1 MVPGQELLNK
11 YIKYGLLEKYRDQ
24 AIVIRQLDEY
34 MKTGDT
40 GLITRDNGL
49 RDAFKQ
55 YLSKDMVASITQ
67 GSVENY
73 VIYYMNYLS
82 SQMLNSNNKAV
93 EQTDQ
98 TREQMTGEC
107 RKLYNVSGKHM
118 LAGALSTSLSGN
130 FNMFIDP
137 EKMMS
142 LASRLS
148 MYDFIQSIISG
159 HVTKLDDNLGMQAAE
174 ILSQQFNREIS
185 EAKEAVFRE
194 QDQRSSQRR

>member
-1 MVPGQELLNK
+1 MGSGQKILNE

-24 AIVIRQLDEY
+24 AIVIKQLDEY

-55 YLSKDMVASITQ
+55 YLNKDMVASITQ
-67 GSVENY
+67 GNIENY
-73 VIYYMNYLS
+73 VIYYMDYLS
-82 SQMLNSNNKAV
+82 QTLNSNKEAV
-93 EQTDQ
+93 EQKEQ
-98 TREQMTGEC
+98 IREQMIGEC

-137 EKMMS
+137 EKMMN
-142 LASRLS
+142 LASKFS
-148 MYDFIQSIISG
+148 MRDFILSVTSG
-159 HVTKLDDNLGMQAAE
+159 HVTNLADNWGMQAAE

-185 EAKEAVFRE
+185 EAKAEVFRD
-194 QDQRSSQRR
+194 QDQGSSQRR

>member
-1 MVPGQELLNK
+1 MGSGQEILNE
-11 YIKYGLLEKYRDQ
+11 YIKYGLLTKYRDQ
-24 AIVIRQLDEY
+24 AIVIKQLDEY

-55 YLSKDMVASITQ
+55 YLNKDMVASITQ
-67 GSVENY
+67 GNIENY
-73 VIYYMNYLS
+73 VIYYMDYLS
-82 SQMLNSNNKAV
+82 QTLNSNKEAV
-93 EQTDQ
+93 EQKEQ
-98 TREQMTGEC
+98 IREQMIGEC

-137 EKMMS
+137 EKMMN
-142 LASRLS
+142 LASKFS
-148 MYDFIQSIISG
+148 MRDFILSVTSG
-159 HVTKLDDNLGMQAAE
+159 HVTNLADNWGMQAAE

-185 EAKEAVFRE
+185 EAKAEVFRE
-194 QDQRSSQRR
+194 QDQGSSQRR

>member
-1 MVPGQELLNK
+1 MGSGQKILNE

-24 AIVIRQLDEY
+24 AIVIKQLDEY

-55 YLSKDMVASITQ
+55 YLNKDMVASITQ
-67 GSVENY
+67 GNIENY
-73 VIYYMNYLS
+73 VIFYMDYLS
-82 SQMLNSNNKAV
+82 QTLNSNKEAV
-93 EQTDQ
+93 EQKEQ
-98 TREQMTGEC
+98 IREQMIGEC

-137 EKMMS
+137 EKMMN
-142 LASRLS
+142 LASKFS
-148 MYDFIQSIISG
+148 MRDFILSVTSG
-159 HVTKLDDNLGMQAAE
+159 HVTNLADNWGMQAAE

-185 EAKEAVFRE
+185 EAKAEVFRD
-194 QDQRSSQRR
+194 QDQGSSQRR

>member
-1 MVPGQELLNK
+1 MGSGQKILNE

-24 AIVIRQLDEY
+24 AIVIKQLDEY

-55 YLSKDMVASITQ
+55 YLNKDMVASITQ
-67 GSVENY
+67 GNIENY
-73 VIYYMNYLS
+73 VIYYMDYLS
-82 SQMLNSNNKAV
+82 QTLNSNKEAV
-93 EQTDQ
+93 EQKEQ
-98 TREQMTGEC
+98 IREQMIGEC

-137 EKMMS
+137 GKMMS
-142 LASRLS
+142 LASKFS
-148 MYDFIQSIISG
+148 MRDFILSVTSG
-159 HVTKLDDNLGMQAAE
+159 HVTNLADNWGMQAAE

-185 EAKEAVFRE
+185 DAKAEVFRE
-194 QDQRSSQRR
+194 QDQGSSQRR

>member
-1 MVPGQELLNK
+1 MGSGQKILNE
-11 YIKYGLLEKYRDQ
+11 YIKYGLLEKYKDQ
-24 AIVIRQLDEY
+24 AIVIKQLDEY

-55 YLSKDMVASITQ
+55 HLNKDMVASITQ
-67 GSVENY
+67 GNIENY
-73 VIYYMNYLS
+73 VIYYMDYLS
-82 SQMLNSNNKAV
+82 QTLNSNKEAV
-93 EQTDQ
+93 EQKEQ
-98 TREQMTGEC
+98 IREQMIGEC

-137 EKMMS
+137 EKMMN
-142 LASRLS
+142 LASKFS
-148 MYDFIQSIISG
+148 MRDFILSVTSG
-159 HVTKLDDNLGMQAAE
+159 HVTNLADNWGMQAAE

-185 EAKEAVFRE
+185 EAKAEVFRE
-194 QDQRSSQRR
+194 QDQGSSQRR

>member
-1 MVPGQELLNK
+1 MGSGQKILNE

-24 AIVIRQLDEY
+24 AIVIKQLDEY

-49 RDAFKQ
+49 RDAVKQ
-55 YLSKDMVASITQ
+55 YLNKDMVASITQ
-67 GSVENY
+67 GNIENY
-73 VIYYMNYLS
+73 VIYYMDYLS
-82 SQMLNSNNKAV
+82 QTLNSNKEAV
-93 EQTDQ
+93 EQKEQ
-98 TREQMTGEC
+98 IREQMIGEC

-137 EKMMS
+137 EKMMN
-142 LASRLS
+142 LASKFS
-148 MYDFIQSIISG
+148 MRDFILSVTSG
-159 HVTKLDDNLGMQAAE
+159 HVTNLADNWGMQAAE

-185 EAKEAVFRE
+185 EAKAEVFRE
-194 QDQRSSQRR
+194 QDQGSSQRR

>member
-1 MVPGQELLNK
+1 MGSGQKILNE

-24 AIVIRQLDEY
+24 AIVIKQLDEY

-55 YLSKDMVASITQ
+55 YLNKDMVASITQ
-67 GSVENY
+67 GNIENY
-73 VIYYMNYLS
+73 VIFYMDYLS
-82 SQMLNSNNKAV
+82 QTLNSNKEAV
-93 EQTDQ
+93 EQKEQ
-98 TREQMTGEC
+98 IREQMIGEC

-137 EKMMS
+137 EKMMN
-142 LASRLS
+142 LASKFS
-148 MYDFIQSIISG
+148 MRDFILSVTSG
-159 HVTKLDDNLGMQAAE
+159 HVTNLADNWGMQAAE

-185 EAKEAVFRE
+185 EAKAEVFRE
-194 QDQRSSQRR
+194 QNQGSSQRR

>member
-1 MVPGQELLNK
+1 MGSGQKILNE

-24 AIVIRQLDEY
+24 AIVIKQLDEY

-55 YLSKDMVASITQ
+55 YLNKDMVASITQ
-67 GSVENY
+67 GNIENY
-73 VIYYMNYLS
+73 VIFYMDYLS
-82 SQMLNSNNKAV
+82 QTLNSNKEAV
-93 EQTDQ
+93 EQKEQ
-98 TREQMTGEC
+98 IREQMIGEC

-137 EKMMS
+137 EKMMN
-142 LASRLS
+142 LASKFS
-148 MYDFIQSIISG
+148 MRDFILSVTSG
-159 HVTKLDDNLGMQAAE
+159 HVTNLADNWGMQAAE

-185 EAKEAVFRE
+185 EAKAEVFRE
-194 QDQRSSQRR
+194 QDQGSSQRR

>member
-1 MVPGQELLNK
+1 MGSGQKILNE

-24 AIVIRQLDEY
+24 AIVIKQLDEY

-55 YLSKDMVASITQ
+55 YLNKDMVASITQ
-67 GSVENY
+67 GNIENY
-73 VIYYMNYLS
+73 VIYYMDYLS
-82 SQMLNSNNKAV
+82 QTLNSNKEAV
-93 EQTDQ
+93 EQKEQ
-98 TREQMTGEC
+98 IREQMIGEC

-137 EKMMS
+137 EKMMN
-142 LASRLS
+142 LASKFS
-148 MYDFIQSIISG
+148 MRDFILSVTSG
-159 HVTKLDDNLGMQAAE
+159 HVTNLADNWGMQAAE

-185 EAKEAVFRE
+185 EAKAEVFRE
-194 QDQRSSQRR
+194 QDQGSSQRR